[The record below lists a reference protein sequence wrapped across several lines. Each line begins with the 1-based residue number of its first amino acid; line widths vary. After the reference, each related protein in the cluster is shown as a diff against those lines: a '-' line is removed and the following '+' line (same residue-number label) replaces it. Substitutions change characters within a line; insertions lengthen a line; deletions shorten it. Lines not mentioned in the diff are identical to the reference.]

1 MREITR
7 NKRWSKVSASAN
19 ADIEF
24 QMITRDPAKAF
35 SWICLCESR
44 FHGEQEDDENEDEN
58 EDEDEGG
65 DGDKAEDGKKVSF

>member
-1 MREITR
+1 
-7 NKRWSKVSASAN
+7 
-19 ADIEF
+19 
-24 QMITRDPAKAF
+24 MITRDPAKAF